1 MAVSKRSGWLVY
13 SSGFV
18 ALLLVAGLVLRLRGQ
33 RRGPAT
39 VSVQAP
45 TVAVVI
51 AQPAPATRTITL
63 VGEATP
69 YLSATLYAKVSGYLK
84 EIRVDKGDPVRAN
97 QVLAVI
103 ESPELDHQYEAAVAD
118 AWNKRLNAQRAAT
131 LVKRDL
137 ISQQEAD
144 QAAADARVAQQT
156 VAALATQKGYEILR
170 APFDGLVTARYA
182 DPGALVQNAT
192 GSQTSALPVV
202 TVARM
207 DRLRVF
213 VYPDQSEAYAV
224 HVGTPVEI
232 RVPGQPDI
240 QVNARV
246 TRTSGQLDPRTRT
259 LLTEID
265 FDNRG
270 RRILPGSF
278 VLVTLRLPQPRR
290 AGVALPAETLVLRN
304 GQPFV
309 AVVEKDNRLHFR
321 PVRLGSD
328 DGVHVQVLEGVRP
341 GDPVVLNP
349 GESLV
354 EGARVQPVPSLP

>member
-1 MAVSKRSGWLVY
+1 MTVPRRSGFALY
-13 SSGFV
+13 IGGV
-18 ALLLVAGLVLRLRGQ
+18 AMVVLVAGLALRLRGQ
-33 RRGPAT
+33 RRISETAT
-39 VSVQAP
+39 VPAP
-45 TVAVVI
+45 TVAVVT

-84 EIRVDKGDPVRAN
+84 EIRVDKGDSVRAD

-118 AWNKRLNAQRAAT
+118 AWNKQLNAQRAAT

-144 QAAADARVAQQT
+144 QAEADARVARQT

-170 APFDGLVTARYA
+170 APFDGVVTARYA

-202 TVARM
+202 TVARV

-224 HVGTPVEI
+224 RVGTPVEI
-232 RVPGQPDI
+232 SVPGQPDLRL
-240 QVNARV
+240 NARV

-265 FDNRG
+265 FDNHD

-278 VLVTLRLPQPRR
+278 VLVTLRLPEPRR
-290 AGVALPAETLVLRN
+290 AGVELPAETLVLRN

-309 AVVEKDNRLHFR
+309 AVVESDGRLHFR

-341 GDPVVLNP
+341 GDRVVLNP
-349 GESLV
+349 GESLAD
-354 EGARVQPVPSLP
+354 GARVQPVPSLP